1 MAARFRRLR
10 GGGVSIGFTEQEAEL
25 LRAMLTDL
33 DALLGSLDDDPN
45 NSANSARADGS
56 DGSDGSGDPAGAGAA
71 AEPDPLAVMV
81 GIGTATSAPED
92 PALARL
98 FPDGYTDDDAASA
111 DFRRYTQ
118 AGLRDAR
125 RLWIATALTTLGADA
140 RRRHVLDAE
149 AAQAWLGVLNDLRLV
164 LGERLEVT
172 EDLDGMLAAMA
183 PADPR
188 RAALGVYDW
197 LGWVQETL
205 VRALMRA

>member
-10 GGGVSIGFTEQEAEL
+10 GGAVSVGFTEREAEL

-33 DALLGSLDDDPN
+33 DALLGSLDDGLEDGLDDGLDDGLEDSTAGRG
-45 NSANSARADGS
+45 SAV
-56 DGSDGSGDPAGAGAA
+56 PAPDALAA
-71 AEPDPLAVMV
+71 MV

-125 RLWIATALTTLGADA
+125 RLRIAAALATLEAGA
-140 RRRHVLDAE
+140 RRRQVLHAE

-164 LGERLEVT
+164 LGERLEVN
-172 EDLDGMLAAMA
+172 EDLEGMLAAMA
-183 PADPR
+183 PDDPR
-188 RAALGVYDW
+188 RVALAVYDW

-205 VRALMRA
+205 VRALMRS

>member
-1 MAARFRRLR
+1 MTARFRRAR
-10 GGGVSIGFTEQEAEL
+10 GGGISVSFTERETDL
-25 LRAMLTDL
+25 LHAMLTDL
-33 DALLGSLDDDPN
+33 DALLASLDD
-45 NSANSARADGS
+45 S
-56 DGSDGSGDPAGAGAA
+56 DLPAG
-71 AEPDPLAVMV
+71 DPLAAMV
-81 GIGTATSAPED
+81 GIGTATAPPED

-118 AGLRDAR
+118 VGLRDTRRAR
-125 RLWIATALTTLGADA
+125 IAAALATLTADA
-140 RRRHVLDAE
+140 RGRRVLDAA

-164 LGERLEVT
+164 LGERLGVS
-172 EDLDGMLAAMA
+172 EDIEGMLVAM
-183 PADPR
+183 PVDDPR

>member
-1 MAARFRRLR
+1 MAARFRRVR
-10 GGGVSIGFTEQEAEL
+10 GGRVSVGFAEGEAAL

-33 DALLGSLDDDPN
+33 DTLLCSLE
-45 NSANSARADGS
+45 
-56 DGSDGSGDPAGAGAA
+56 GSGADPAGATPAL
-71 AEPDPLAVMV
+71 DPLAAMV

-98 FPDGYTDDDAASA
+98 FPDGYTDDDAASS

-118 AGLRDAR
+118 VELRDAR
-125 RLWIATALTTLGADA
+125 RARIATALATLEATGHG
-140 RRRHVLDAE
+140 REVLDAE
-149 AAQAWLGVLNDLRLV
+149 TAQAWLGVLNDLRLV

-172 EDLDGMLAAMA
+172 EDLEALLAAMA
-183 PADPR
+183 PDDPR

-205 VRALMRA
+205 VRALLRG

>member
-1 MAARFRRLR
+1 VAARFRRLR
-10 GGGVSIGFTEQEAEL
+10 GGGVSVSFTEGESEL

-33 DALLGSLDDDPN
+33 DALLGSLDDTFDDTFED
-45 NSANSARADGS
+45 NSRSVGS
-56 DGSDGSGDPAGAGAA
+56 EVPAPDQLAA
-71 AEPDPLAVMV
+71 MV

-125 RLWIATALTTLGADA
+125 RLRIAAALATLEAGAY
-140 RRRHVLDAE
+140 RRQVLDAE

-183 PADPR
+183 PEDPR

-205 VRALMRA
+205 VRALMRT

>member
-1 MAARFRRLR
+1 VAARFRRAR
-10 GGGVSIGFTEQEAEL
+10 GGRVSVGFAEGEAAL

-33 DALLGSLDDDPN
+33 DTLLGSLEDGADGADDP
-45 NSANSARADGS
+45 ADPGGAS
-56 DGSDGSGDPAGAGAA
+56 PAA
-71 AEPDPLAVMV
+71 DPLAAMV
-81 GIGTATSAPED
+81 GIGTATAAPED

-118 AGLRDAR
+118 VGLRDAR
-125 RLWIATALTTLGADA
+125 RARIAAALATLDA
-140 RRRHVLDAE
+140 SAHGRTVLDAE
-149 AAQAWLGVLNDLRLV
+149 TTQAWLGVLNDLRLV

-172 EDLDGMLAAMA
+172 EDLEAMLAAMT
-183 PADPR
+183 PDDPR

-205 VRALMRA
+205 VRTLLRG

>member
-1 MAARFRRLR
+1 VAARFKRAR
-10 GGGVSIGFTEQEAEL
+10 GGKISVSFTEHEAAL
-25 LRAMLTDL
+25 LQAMLTDL
-33 DALLGSLDDDPN
+33 DALLRSLDE
-45 NSANSARADGS
+45 
-56 DGSDGSGDPAGAGAA
+56 GAA
-71 AEPDPLAVMV
+71 AAPDSLAAMV
-81 GIGTATSAPED
+81 GIGTATAAPED

-118 AGLRDAR
+118 VGLRDTRQAR
-125 RLWIATALTTLGADA
+125 IAAALATLAAAHG
-140 RRRHVLDAE
+140 RQVLDAE

-164 LGERLEVT
+164 LGERLGVT
-172 EDLDGMLAAMA
+172 EDLEGMLAAIA
-183 PADPR
+183 EDDPR